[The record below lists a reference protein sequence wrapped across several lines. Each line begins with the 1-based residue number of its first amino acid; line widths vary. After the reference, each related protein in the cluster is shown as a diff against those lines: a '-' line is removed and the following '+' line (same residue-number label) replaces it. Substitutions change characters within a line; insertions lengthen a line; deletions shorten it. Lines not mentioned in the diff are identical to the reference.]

1 MAIDKETLQ
10 EIKAY
15 MDERSEVWKVQ
26 AGNAAREVAR
36 DEVLAADGRIAK
48 RNTIFGV
55 GVGVVLLSAAGF
67 TYQAITSGVE
77 ISAKQIAT
85 EVAEKV
91 ANEQL
96 ADGTKLL
103 ALQERQINE
112 IINARGQVV
121 AAQGKAEDASAVA
134 ELISQEVVA
143 LQARLEE
150 RMEEADNVLGNASAQ
165 AQDLEHEISVS
176 TDLRSELS
184 DVLAEAETIKK

>member
-77 ISAKQIAT
+77 VSAKQIAT